1 MRFTLRNI
9 INYLLSI
16 VIAAVFLY
24 LAFRGT
30 DFDQIWQATRT
41 VNIFWALMTLPCLFI
56 SHFFRAWRW
65 QYLLIPV
72 KNRVSLRNS
81 WSALMIGYMANNI
94 LPRAGEFVR
103 PFSLGKLEK
112 ISKSS
117 ALGSV
122 LFERILD
129 ILSFLLIL
137 IVLLF
142 FLHRKL
148 STAFPD
154 FAFLGFRFSI
164 MTFVIMLSIIEAA
177 GTGLIGLLVFK
188 RELGTKI
195 FDLVFRFLP
204 ATLSARAHRIL
215 HSLLDGFLSMKDTKN
230 YPMIF
235 LLSVITWVLYAFMI
249 YFPLLA
255 FDGMPADAQTFSA
268 AIVLLAISNIGIVI
282 PTPGSIGTYHFF
294 VILTLQRMYSVDA
307 GQATSYAVV
316 THALGFISTTLVGL
330 VYFLMDHLSLKETLQ
345 VDLNNNADQPTTGKQ

>member
-1 MRFTLRNI
+1 MRFSIRNI
-9 INYLLSI
+9 INYFGSL

-24 LAFRGT
+24 LAFRGM
-30 DFDQIWQATRT
+30 DFDQIWQATKN
-41 VNIFWALMTLPCLFI
+41 VNIFWTLMILPCLFV

-81 WSALMIGYMANNI
+81 WSALMIGYMANNV

-137 IVLLF
+137 IVILF
-142 FLHRKL
+142 FIHQKV
-148 STAFPD
+148 SSAFPE
-154 FAFLGFRFSI
+154 FVFLGFRLSI
-164 MTFVIMLSIIEAA
+164 MTFVIVLSIIEAV
-177 GTGLIGLLVFK
+177 GTGMIGLLVFK

-195 FDLVFRFLP
+195 FDLAFRFLP
-204 ATLSARAHRIL
+204 KKLSQRAHRIL

-230 YPMIF
+230 YLMII
-235 LLSVITWVLYAFMI
+235 LLSIITWGLYAFMM

-255 FDGMPADAQTFSA
+255 FEKMPADARTLPA

-294 VILTLQRMYSVDA
+294 VIQTLQRIYSVDA
-307 GQATSYAVV
+307 GQAMSYAVV
-316 THALGFISTTLVGL
+316 THAMGFISTTFVGL
-330 VYFLMDHLSLKETLQ
+330 AYFIKDHLSLKETLQ
-345 VDLNNNADQPTTGKQ
+345 ADFNSNADQPANGEH

>member
-1 MRFTLRNI
+1 MRFSFRKI
-9 INYLLSI
+9 IKYVLSV
-16 VIAAVFLY
+16 VIAIVFLY

-30 DFDQIWQATRT
+30 DFDQIWQTTRNI
-41 VNIFWALMTLPCLFI
+41 NIFWTLMILPCLFI

-72 KNRVSLRNS
+72 KDRVSLRNS
-81 WSALMIGYMANNI
+81 WSALMIGYMANNV
-94 LPRAGEFVR
+94 LPRAGELVR

-142 FLHRKL
+142 FLHQKL
-148 STAFPD
+148 STAFPE
-154 FAFLGFRFSI
+154 FVFLGFRFSI
-164 MTFVIMLSIIEAA
+164 MRFVIVLSLIEAV
-177 GTGLIGLLVFK
+177 GTGMIGLLVFK
-188 RELGTKI
+188 RELGTRV

-204 ATLSARAHRIL
+204 KKLSQRAHTIL

-230 YPMIF
+230 YLMIIV
-235 LLSVITWVLYAFMI
+235 LSVVTWVLYAFMM

-255 FDGMPADAQTFSA
+255 FNGMPPDAQTLMA

-294 VILTLQRMYSVDA
+294 VIQTLQRIYSVDA
-307 GQATSYAVV
+307 GQAMSYAVV
-316 THALGFISTTLVGL
+316 THAMGFISTTVVGL
-330 VYFLMDHLSLKETLQ
+330 VYFLTDHLSLKETLGE
-345 VDLNNNADQPTTGKQ
+345 DLNSDTDQPTTGE

>member
-1 MRFTLRNI
+1 MRFPLRNI
-9 INYLLSI
+9 INYVLSI

-24 LAFRGT
+24 LAFRGM
-30 DFDQIWQATRT
+30 DFNQFWQATR
-41 VNIFWALMTLPCLFI
+41 NINVFWTLMILPCLFI

-72 KNRVSLRNS
+72 KDRVSLRNC

-94 LPRAGEFVR
+94 LPRAGEIVR
-103 PFSLGKLEK
+103 PFLLGKLEK

-142 FLHRKL
+142 FLHQKL
-148 STAFPD
+148 SAAFPE

-164 MTFVIMLSIIEAA
+164 MTFVIVLSLIEAF
-177 GTGLIGLLVFK
+177 GTGMVGLLVFK
-188 RELGTKI
+188 RELGTRV

-204 ATLSARAHRIL
+204 NKLSDRAHRIL
-215 HSLLDGFLSMKDTKN
+215 HSLLDGFLSIKDTKN
-230 YPMIF
+230 YLMII
-235 LLSVITWVLYAFMI
+235 LLSIITWVLYAFMM

-255 FDGMPADAQTFSA
+255 FEGMPPDARTLLA
-268 AIVLLAISNIGIVI
+268 AVVLLAISNIGIVI

-294 VILTLQRMYSVDA
+294 VIQTLQRIYSVDA
-307 GQATSYAVV
+307 GQAVSYAVI
-316 THALGFISTTLVGL
+316 THMVGFISTTLVGL
-330 VYFLMDHLSLKETLQ
+330 AYFLIDHLSLKETLQ
-345 VDLNNNADQPTTGKQ
+345 ADITTASEQPPASER

>member
-1 MRFTLRNI
+1 MRFPLRKI
-9 INYLLSI
+9 INYTISVI
-16 VIAAVFLY
+16 IAAVFLY

-30 DFDQIWQATRT
+30 DFGQIWHATT
-41 VNIFWALMTLPCLFI
+41 NVNIFWLLMTLPCLFL
-56 SHFFRAWRW
+56 SHFIRAWRW

-137 IVLLF
+137 IALLI
-142 FLHRKL
+142 FLHQKL
-148 STAFPD
+148 STAFPE
-154 FAFLGFRFSI
+154 FVFMGFRFSI
-164 MTFVIMLSIIEAA
+164 MTFVIVLSIIEAV
-177 GTGLIGLLVFK
+177 GTGMIGLLVFK
-188 RELGTKI
+188 REFGTRM
-195 FDLVFRFLP
+195 FDLIFRFLP
-204 ATLSARAHRIL
+204 KKLSERAHQIL
-215 HSLLDGFLSMKDTKN
+215 HSLLDGFLSIKDTKN
-230 YPMIF
+230 YLMIII
-235 LLSVITWVLYAFMI
+235 LSIITWGLYAFMM

-255 FDGMPADAQTFSA
+255 FEGMPPDAQTLSA

-294 VILTLQRMYSVDA
+294 VIQTLQRIYGVDA
-307 GQATSYAVV
+307 GQAMSYAVL
-316 THALGFISTTLVGL
+316 THAIGFFSLTFVGL
-330 VYFLMDHLSLKETLQ
+330 AYFLKDHLSLKETLEE
-345 VDLNNNADQPTTGKQ
+345 DLENNAEDSKTV